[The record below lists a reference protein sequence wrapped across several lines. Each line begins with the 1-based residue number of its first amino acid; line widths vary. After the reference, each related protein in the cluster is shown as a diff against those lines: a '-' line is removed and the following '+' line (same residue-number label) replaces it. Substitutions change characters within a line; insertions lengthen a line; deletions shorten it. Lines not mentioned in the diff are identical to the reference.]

1 MTTVGIVGTGIAG
14 ALLGRRLAAAG
25 ARVTLYA
32 ARGLPPDATAVSG
45 GLTRGFEPDLERC
58 RLAADSVVELRA
70 DPELAAAAG
79 YRELGSAYLL
89 ATAEPT
95 LDVLVK
101 EVDARL
107 PGSVSV
113 VDPPWSGV
121 PAGAVAVLERHA
133 GHLSPAALRGWAL
146 AGLSVEPAPADPLSL
161 AARVD
166 ALVLAT
172 GRWTPTLLA
181 AAGLPGLGLRT
192 KAIQYALHPA
202 RGWTPPV
209 FVDETTGLWV
219 RPAAGDQVLL
229 GVPSTRWDPVTP
241 TPEPE
246 LVAAAARAAYDR
258 FGVDVGEPTAVVAAA
273 DAYADPPVL
282 ALRPAADRVVTF
294 TGGSG
299 GAAKYALAAS
309 RLAAA
314 ALLRTY

>member
-1 MTTVGIVGTGIAG
+1 MISVGVVGAGIAG

-25 ARVTLYA
+25 ARVTVYA

-58 RLAADSVVELRA
+58 RLAADSVAELHA
-70 DPELAAAAG
+70 DTELAAAAG
-79 YRELGSAYLL
+79 YRALGSAYLL
-89 ATAEPT
+89 AAADPT

-113 VDPPWSGV
+113 LDPPWPGV

-133 GHLSPAALRGWAL
+133 GYLSPAALRDWAL
-146 AGLSVEPAPADPLSL
+146 AGLPVEPAPAEPLSL
-161 AARVD
+161 AGRVD

-172 GRWTPTLLA
+172 GRWTPALLA

-192 KAIQYALHPA
+192 KSVQYALHPA

-209 FVDETTGLWV
+209 FVDETTGLWM
-219 RPAAGDQVLL
+219 RPAAGDQMLL
-229 GVPSTRWDPVTP
+229 GVPSARWDPVT
-241 TPEPE
+241 TAPEPD
-246 LVAAAARAAYDR
+246 LVAAAARAVYVR
-258 FGVDVGEPTAVVAAA
+258 FGVEVGEPTAVVAAA

-282 ALRPAADRVVTF
+282 ALRPVAEGVFTF

-314 ALLRTY
+314 ALL

>member
-1 MTTVGIVGTGIAG
+1 VTRVGIVGGGIAG

-25 ARVTLYA
+25 ARVTVYT

-58 RLAADSVVELRA
+58 RLAADSLAELRA
-70 DPELAAAAG
+70 DPQLAAAAG
-79 YRELGSAYLL
+79 YHELGSAYLL
-89 ATAEPT
+89 AAAEPG

-101 EVDARL
+101 EVDTRL

-113 VDPPWSGV
+113 VDPPWPGG
-121 PAGAVAVLERHA
+121 PPGAVAVLERHA
-133 GHLSPAALRGWAL
+133 GYLSPAALRGWAL
-146 AGLSVEPAPADPLSL
+146 AGLAVEPAPVDVLGL

-209 FVDETTGLWV
+209 LVDEVTGLWI

-229 GVPSTRWDPVTP
+229 GVPSARWDPVTLE
-241 TPEPE
+241 PEPA
-246 LVAAAARAAYDR
+246 LVAAAARAAYAR

-282 ALRPAADRVVTF
+282 ALRAVADGVFTF

-309 RLAAA
+309 RPAAA
-314 ALLRTY
+314 ALL

>member
-1 MTTVGIVGTGIAG
+1 M
-14 ALLGRRLAAAG
+14 
-25 ARVTLYA
+25 
-32 ARGLPPDATAVSG
+32 
-45 GLTRGFEPDLERC
+45 
-58 RLAADSVVELRA
+58 VELRA

-209 FVDETTGLWV
+209 FVDETTGLRV
-219 RPAAGDQVLL
+219 RPAACDQVLL

-258 FGVDVGEPTAVVAAA
+258 FGVDVGEPTSVVAAA

-282 ALRPAADRVVTF
+282 ALRPAADGVVTF

-299 GAAKYALAAS
+299 EQPSTPSRPAGSPRPPCSGRTDPQAWIAGWSRHAGMVAMYALVLAS
-309 RLAAA
+309 SSARVACGSRRCCQETIRSNRSSKDWSWPFSSTQWAQ
-314 ALLRTY
+314 

>member
-1 MTTVGIVGTGIAG
+1 MIRVAIVGTGIAG

-32 ARGLPPDATAVSG
+32 ARGNPPDATAVSG
-45 GLTRGFEPDLERC
+45 GLTRGFETDLDRC
-58 RLAADSVVELRA
+58 RLAADSVAELRA
-70 DPELAAAAG
+70 DPDLAAAAG

-89 ATAEPT
+89 GVAEPS

-133 GHLSPAALRGWAL
+133 GYLSPAALRGWAL
-146 AGLSVEPAPADPLSL
+146 AGLPVEPAPADPVSL
-161 AARVD
+161 AGRVD
-166 ALVLAT
+166 VLVLAT

-181 AAGLPGLGLRT
+181 AAGLPGVGLRT
-192 KAIQYALHPA
+192 KAVQYALHRA
-202 RGWTPPV
+202 RGWIPPV

-219 RPAAGDQVLL
+219 RPADGDQVLI
-229 GVPSTRWDPVTP
+229 GAPSARWDPVTLAA
-241 TPEPE
+241 EPD
-246 LVAAAARAAYDR
+246 LVATAARAAHDR

-282 ALRPAADRVVTF
+282 ALRPVADGVVTF

-309 RLAAA
+309 RLAAS
-314 ALLRTY
+314 ALLQAY